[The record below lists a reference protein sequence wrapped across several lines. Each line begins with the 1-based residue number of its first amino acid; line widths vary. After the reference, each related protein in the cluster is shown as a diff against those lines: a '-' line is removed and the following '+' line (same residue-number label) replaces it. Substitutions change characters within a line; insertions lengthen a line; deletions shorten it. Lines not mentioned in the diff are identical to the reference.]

1 MYNAPARLLLVCI
14 LLCAQQRSAPAY
26 VWQGTQRGQ
35 LSVSDYLPGSSPCPA
50 TPPASPRSKHDAAA
64 DLSHAEADETGQ
76 EKRGCCCQETGMCS
90 PDTGLLRHQV
100 GQEMHP
106 ELRQTQAQCKTCPLI
121 HEP

>member
-64 DLSHAEADETGQ
+64 DLSHAEADETGNRHVQ
-76 EKRGCCCQETGMCS
+76 PRHRSPAAPSRTGNAS
-90 PDTGLLRHQV
+90 RAASDSSAV
-100 GQEMHP
+100 
-106 ELRQTQAQCKTCPLI
+106 
-121 HEP
+121 